1 MSGTNA
7 HKLSQEPRQRVQ
19 KKAKVPAIQTH
30 DSNRVGLLDI
40 GDMEQEKVKGDT
52 KDTHVGKP
60 DAKNTVV
67 LYDKEG
73 NSILE
78 IYTVEHKVKTNGVGR
93 P

>member
-1 MSGTNA
+1 
-7 HKLSQEPRQRVQ
+7 
-19 KKAKVPAIQTH
+19 
-30 DSNRVGLLDI
+30 
-40 GDMEQEKVKGDT
+40 MEQEIKKDN